1 MRITT
6 PSARIIILLTI
17 LFLVSS
23 GCGYRFSPGGEYIDP
38 EIRKV
43 FIEPFANRTNQANLE
58 DTVRLAITDWFIRGQ
73 RFQIVDSESQADA
86 IFRGIVKSLSTVP
99 LSYKTT
105 NVAAE
110 ERMTLTLDLT
120 FEDRRTKKVIWKNGD
135 FSGTQDYP
143 VASLSDTETAR
154 KNALTKLSKDTA
166 ERAYRML
173 MSGF

>member
-6 PSARIIILLTI
+6 PVAKIAVLFAMLL
-17 LFLVSS
+17 VWG
-23 GCGYRFSPGGEYIDP
+23 GCGYHFSPGGEYIDP
-38 EIRKV
+38 DVRKV
-43 FIEPFANRTNQANLE
+43 FIEPFANRTSQANLE
-58 DTVRLAITDWFIRGQ
+58 DTVRLAITDWFVRGQ
-73 RFQIVDSESQADA
+73 RFKIVDSEAQADA
-86 IFRGIVKSLSTVP
+86 IFRGAVKNLTTTP

-110 ERMTLTLDLT
+110 ERMILSLELS

-135 FSGTQDYP
+135 FSGYQDYP

-154 KNALTKLSKDTA
+154 KNALAKLSRDTA
-166 ERAYRML
+166 ERAYRMM